1 MSTSSSSNGSTI
13 YTETLLWKYLD
24 HLTLLPHCK
33 RILIFLNKQNN
44 TFLYLRSAKCVHYV
58 SVVFGDCI
66 FMENLRIRKLYVNFF
81 SQSEDNSFHFI
92 FLAWM
97 ILPLLKLPILLLLKL
112 RILAPPKLRIFL
124 QIRNDNKSSR

>member
-1 MSTSSSSNGSTI
+1 MDLLSIQKRCFGNIWTI
-13 YTETLLWKYLD
+13 LLFYLIE
-24 HLTLLPHCK
+24 K
-33 RILIFLNKQNN
+33 GFYYFLINKIIQ
-44 TFLYLRSAKCVHYV
+44 FLYLRSAKCVHYV

-81 SQSEDNSFHFI
+81 SRSEDNSFHFI

-112 RILAPPKLRIFL
+112 RILAPPKLRIFF